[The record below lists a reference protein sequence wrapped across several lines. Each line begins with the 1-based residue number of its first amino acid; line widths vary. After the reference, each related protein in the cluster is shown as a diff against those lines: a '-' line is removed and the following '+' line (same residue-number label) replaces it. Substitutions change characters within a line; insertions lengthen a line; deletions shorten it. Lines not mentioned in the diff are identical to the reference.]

1 VGVGGSC
8 ALACSSN
15 IAMRPCD
22 LRPACGRQRECV
34 SAPHRKH
41 EESSGSERGLP
52 QSRLAAGVG
61 VAVRLT
67 TWLVRTI
74 PFNTARHWLQKPCG
88 ARQTQSLFCLQKQ
101 KIPVSVKTREATGDP
116 VCLVCLGGRSV
127 LPAAMLQLCTLPS
140 ASPLLS
146 PQILSVLGTYLQP
159 PVYGARQTSS
169 RFSISERN
177 NTLWENSH

>member
-127 LPAAMLQLCTLPS
+127 LPAAMLQS
-140 ASPLLS
+140 ARCLLHCC
-146 PQILSVLGTYLQP
+146 LRRFCRYSVRTCSHQFTVQGRRRH
-159 PVYGARQTSS
+159 AS
-169 RFSISERN
+169 R
-177 NTLWENSH
+177 